1 MDGLSMRC
9 CRSIGG
15 FFLRDYRLG
24 VSLAAL
30 WWVLAIDTQ
39 FLGAQG
45 PARAV
50 DSIGLRSVTASRI
63 EPSGLQVLVATEG
76 GLCVVSKGVETNGA
90 ETKDPVRFES
100 ARSFPISRSIQSP
113 FSQIN
118 SLDFSP
124 DASRLLIAGGD
135 PGQLGGVECIEWPS
149 STRLGLFQT
158 EDQGRVIA
166 DVVTEVDWF
175 PGGSQWVESHW
186 SGWVLVRR
194 LDGSVRVKFG
204 GHTGPVLSA
213 IAWDEQTAIS
223 SGLDQT
229 IKVWRVADGVQ
240 VRSLDNHTGAVVQ
253 LLGCDGP
260 NDKRLL
266 VSAGRDRTIRLW
278 DPSIGRLIRFVKLPE
293 VPVRMELSESGGL
306 IVAMENGSIC
316 EVSMPSLRID
326 QTVSVSP
333 RRIAAMV
340 QSSRGVWWFW

>member
-1 MDGLSMRC
+1 MRC
-9 CRSIGG
+9 CRSMGVW
-15 FFLRDYRLG
+15 FLRDYRFG
-24 VSLAAL
+24 VSLPAL
-30 WWVLAIDTQ
+30 WWVVAIGTQ
-39 FLGAQG
+39 FLCAQG
-45 PARAV
+45 PTGAV
-50 DSIGLRSVTASRI
+50 DSIGLGSVTASRI
-63 EPSGLQVLVATEG
+63 EPSSLQALVATEG
-76 GLCVVSKGVETNGA
+76 GLCVVSKGAETNRE
-90 ETKDPVRFES
+90 ETKDPVRYES
-100 ARSFPISRSIQSP
+100 ARSFPISRSIQSS

-124 DASRLLIAGGD
+124 DGGRLLIAGGD

-158 EDQGRVIA
+158 EDQGRA
-166 DVVTEVDWF
+166 LGDVVTEVDWF

-186 SGWVLVRR
+186 SGFVLVRR
-194 LDGSVRVKFG
+194 IDGSVRVKFG

-260 NDKRLL
+260 SDKRLL

-278 DPSIGRLIRFVKLPE
+278 DPLIGRLIRFVKLPE
-293 VPVRMELSESGGL
+293 VPVRMELSDSGL
-306 IVAMENGSIC
+306 TVALENGSIC
-316 EVSMPSLRID
+316 EVSLPSLRID

-340 QSSRGVWWFW
+340 QTSRGVWWFW

>member
-1 MDGLSMRC
+1 MRC
-9 CRSIGG
+9 CRSMGG
-15 FFLRDYRLG
+15 LFLREDRFG
-24 VSLAAL
+24 ASLAAL
-30 WWVLAIDTQ
+30 WWVLAIGTQ
-39 FLGAQG
+39 FLCAQG
-45 PARAV
+45 PTGSV

-63 EPSGLQVLVATEG
+63 EPSGLQALVATEG
-76 GLCVVSKGVETNGA
+76 GLCVVSKGAETKGAETNRTD
-90 ETKDPVRFES
+90 TKDPVRYES
-100 ARSFPISRSIQSP
+100 ARSFPISRSIQSS

-118 SLDFSP
+118 ALDFSP
-124 DASRLLIAGGD
+124 DGGRLLIAGGD

-158 EDQGRVIA
+158 EDQGRA
-166 DVVTEVDWF
+166 LGDVVTEVDWF

-194 LDGSVRVKFG
+194 IDGSVRVKFG

-240 VRSLDNHTGAVVQ
+240 LRSLDNHTGAVVQ

-260 NDKRLL
+260 SDKRLL

-293 VPVRMELSESGGL
+293 VPVRMELSGSGL
-306 IVAMENGSIC
+306 IVALENGSIC
-316 EVSMPSLRID
+316 ELSLPSLRID
-326 QTVSVSP
+326 QTVSVSDRP
-333 RRIAAMV
+333 ISSMV
-340 QSSRGVWWFW
+340 QTSRGVWWFW

>member
-1 MDGLSMRC
+1 MRC
-9 CRSIGG
+9 CSSMGI
-15 FFLRDYRLG
+15 FLLRDYWFG
-24 VSLAAL
+24 VIRVAL
-30 WWVLAIDTQ
+30 SWFLAIDTES
-39 FLGAQG
+39 LCAQG
-45 PARAV
+45 PVKAV

-63 EPSGLQVLVATEG
+63 EPSGLEALVAIEG
-76 GLCVVSKGVETNGA
+76 GLCVVSKGA
-90 ETKDPVRFES
+90 ETKDPIRFES

-124 DASRLLIAGGD
+124 DASRLLVAGGD

-149 STRLGLFQT
+149 STRLGLYQT
-158 EDQGRVIA
+158 EDQGRAIG

-175 PGGSQWVESHW
+175 PGGLQWVESHW
-186 SGWVLVRR
+186 TGWVLVRR
-194 LDGSVRVKFG
+194 IDGTVRVKFG

-213 IAWDEQTAIS
+213 MAWDEQTVIS

-260 NDKRLL
+260 SDKRLL

-293 VPVRMELSESGGL
+293 VPVRMELSHSGL
-306 IVAMENGSIC
+306 IVALENGSIC
-316 EVSMPSLRID
+316 EVSLPSLRID
-326 QTVSVSP
+326 QTISISDRP
-333 RRIAAMV
+333 IATMV
-340 QSSRGVWWFW
+340 QTSRGVWWFW

>member
-9 CRSIGG
+9 CRSMGG
-15 FFLRDYRLG
+15 WFLREDRFG

-30 WWVLAIDTQ
+30 WWVLAIGTQ
-39 FLGAQG
+39 FLCAQG
-45 PARAV
+45 PNGAV
-50 DSIGLRSVTASRI
+50 DSIGLRSITASRI
-63 EPSGLQVLVATEG
+63 EPSGLQALVATEG
-76 GLCVVSKGVETNGA
+76 GLCVVSKGAETNRA
-90 ETKDPVRFES
+90 ETKDPVRYES
-100 ARSFPISRSIQSP
+100 ARSFPISRSIQCS

-124 DASRLLIAGGD
+124 DGGRLLIAGGD

-158 EDQGRVIA
+158 EDQGRA
-166 DVVTEVDWF
+166 LGDVVTEVDWF

-194 LDGSVRVKFG
+194 IDGSVRVKFG

-260 NDKRLL
+260 GDKRLL

-293 VPVRMELSESGGL
+293 VPVRMELSGSGL
-306 IVAMENGSIC
+306 TVALENGSIC
-316 EVSMPSLRID
+316 ELSLPSLRID
-326 QTVSVSP
+326 QTVSISP

-340 QSSRGVWWFW
+340 QTSRGVWWFW

>member
-1 MDGLSMRC
+1 MDGPSMRC
-9 CRSIGG
+9 CRLLGI
-15 FFLRDYRLG
+15 FLLRDYSFG
-24 VSLAAL
+24 VILVAL
-30 WWVLAIDTQ
+30 SWVLAIGTES
-39 FLGAQG
+39 LCAQG
-45 PARAV
+45 PAGAV

-63 EPSGLQVLVATEG
+63 EPSGMQALVAIEG
-76 GLCVVSKGVETNGA
+76 GLRVVSKGAETNRA

-158 EDQGRVIA
+158 EDQGRAIS

-194 LDGSVRVKFG
+194 IDGTVRVKFG
-204 GHTGPVLSA
+204 EHTGPVLSA
-213 IAWDEQTAIS
+213 MAWDEQTAIS

-229 IKVWRVADGVQ
+229 IKVWRVADGEQ

-260 NDKRLL
+260 SDKRLL

-293 VPVRMELSESGGL
+293 VPVRMELSDSGL
-306 IVAMENGSIC
+306 IVALENGSIC
-316 EVSMPSLRID
+316 EVSLPSLRID
-326 QTVSVSP
+326 RTVSISDRP
-333 RRIAAMV
+333 IASMV
-340 QSSRGVWWFW
+340 QISRGVWWFW

>member
-1 MDGLSMRC
+1 MDGPSMRC
-9 CRSIGG
+9 CRLLGI
-15 FFLRDYRLG
+15 FLLRDYSFG
-24 VSLAAL
+24 VILVAFS
-30 WWVLAIDTQ
+30 WVLAIDTES
-39 FLGAQG
+39 LCAQG

-63 EPSGLQVLVATEG
+63 EPSGMQALVAIEG
-76 GLCVVSKGVETNGA
+76 GLRVVSNRA

-158 EDQGRVIA
+158 EDQGRAIS

-194 LDGSVRVKFG
+194 IDGTVRVKFG

-213 IAWDEQTAIS
+213 MAWDEQTAIS

-229 IKVWRVADGVQ
+229 IKVWRIADGEQ

-253 LLGCDGP
+253 LLGYDGP
-260 NDKRLL
+260 SDKRLL

-293 VPVRMELSESGGL
+293 VPVRMELSDSGL
-306 IVAMENGSIC
+306 TVALENGSIC
-316 EVSMPSLRID
+316 EVSVPSLRID
-326 QTVSVSP
+326 RTVSVSDRP
-333 RRIAAMV
+333 IASMV
-340 QSSRGVWWFW
+340 QTSRGVWWFW